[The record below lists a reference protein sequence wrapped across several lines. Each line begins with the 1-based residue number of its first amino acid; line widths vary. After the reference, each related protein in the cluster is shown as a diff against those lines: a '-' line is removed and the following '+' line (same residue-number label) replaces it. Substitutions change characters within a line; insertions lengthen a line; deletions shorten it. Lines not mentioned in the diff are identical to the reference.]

1 MCPPGLQSV
10 QGNATEPLSGWPEQ
24 PARDIPIIATG
35 IDLGEVGMED
45 SVHSA
50 MKLQCFQCSVPM
62 ALVGTNQYP
71 VVDFSRKKKE
81 IDILGNVVMFSK
93 V

>member
-1 MCPPGLQSV
+1 
-10 QGNATEPLSGWPEQ
+10 
-24 PARDIPIIATG
+24 
-35 IDLGEVGMED
+35 MED